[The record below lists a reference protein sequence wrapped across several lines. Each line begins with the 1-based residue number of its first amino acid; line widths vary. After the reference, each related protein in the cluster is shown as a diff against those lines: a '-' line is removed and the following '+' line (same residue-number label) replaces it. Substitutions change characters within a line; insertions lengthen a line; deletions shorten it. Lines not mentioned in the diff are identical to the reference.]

1 MQNTK
6 LPNAVMAAVG
16 MSLFYA
22 LIYASSAWP
31 AASTKSVAD
40 HRNFNAPSTSV
51 PSVPSVSQ
59 DSDSFL
65 LAQGRSLCNSNEAVF
80 FTGQTT
86 NFRVYIC
93 GRDRPNYYVG
103 VEKSRPTN
111 LIRLPLKDYGEEYFE
126 AVNGEYTYI
135 VSNTPRGRFLTV
147 SQGYR
152 ELVREAISRY

>member
-31 AASTKSVAD
+31 STSTKSVAD
-40 HRNFNAPSTSV
+40 RNFNTPLTSI
-51 PSVPSVSQ
+51 PSVSQ

-111 LIRLPLKDYGEEYFE
+111 LIRLPLKDFGREYFE

-135 VSNTPRGRFLTV
+135 VANTPRGRFLTV
-147 SQGYR
+147 SQGDR